1 MEIRRLQKLG
11 TTTLVVSLPRKWVLE
26 KGLKSGDPVYIE
38 TTDEGLLIRLAPKAA
53 RTVRAVID
61 ADAVERGEELERLVT
76 ACYLQGYDEIVVA
89 SRHGLTGDEVDW
101 IVSTTERLPGLEIVK
116 QEDYEV
122 VLKVLI
128 DTRRYTIVELIRRM
142 QELIAWMIE
151 SSVDAL
157 IHNMSEKAAEVG
169 RAEQK
174 IDSYYFLALR
184 QLLTAARERSLI
196 REVGLDSPLALT
208 GLRIVLAAVEEI
220 ADHALQVSR
229 EVVKLG
235 QTKGKEGRQLVE
247 QLKELATEVS
257 NVFGTAL
264 NGYLVSDIKLLNGAL
279 DRVPELLER
288 INALESTVLESVR
301 DVQKSLSY
309 RLMLTNLVEI
319 LDDCRLIAQTGI
331 NRFVR
336 ENSDVIKIE
345 QERSEDALLRS
356 QPNRRPS

>member
-1 MEIRRLQKLG
+1 LEIRRLQKLG

-26 KGLKSGDPVYIE
+26 KGLKSGDQVYIE
-38 TTDEGLLIRLAPKAA
+38 TTDEGLLIRLAPKAS
-53 RTVRAVID
+53 RTVRAVIE

-76 ACYLQGYDEIVVA
+76 ACYLQGYDEIVVT
-89 SRHGLTGDEVDW
+89 SKHGLTGDKIDW
-101 IVSTTERLPGLEIVK
+101 ILSTTERLPGLEIVK

-128 DTRRYTIVELIRRM
+128 DTKRYTIVELLRRM
-142 QELIAWMIE
+142 QELITWMIE

-184 QLLTAARERSLI
+184 QLLTAVRERSLI

-208 GLRIVLAAVEEI
+208 GLRLVLAAVEEI

-235 QTKGKEGRQLVE
+235 QAKEKKEGRQLVE

-257 NVFGTAL
+257 NVFGMSL
-264 NGYLVSDIKLLNGAL
+264 NGYLVSDIKLLNRSL

-319 LDDCRLIAQTGI
+319 LDNCRLIAQTGI

-336 ENSDVIKIE
+336 ESSDVIRIE
-345 QERSEDALLRS
+345 QE
-356 QPNRRPS
+356 

>member
-38 TTDEGLLIRLAPKAA
+38 TTDDGLLIRLAPKAS
-53 RTVRAVID
+53 RTVRAVIG

-76 ACYLQGYDEIVVA
+76 ACYLQGYDEIVVT
-89 SRHGLTGDEVDW
+89 SKHGLTGDKIDW

-128 DTRRYTIVELIRRM
+128 DTKRYTIVELLRRM
-142 QELIAWMIE
+142 QELITWMIE

-184 QLLTAARERSLI
+184 QLLTAVRERSLI

-208 GLRIVLAAVEEI
+208 GLRLVLAAVEEI

-235 QTKGKEGRQLVE
+235 QTREKREGRQFVE
-247 QLKELATEVS
+247 QLKELATEVA
-257 NVFGTAL
+257 NVFGMSL
-264 NGYLVSDIKLLNGAL
+264 NGYLVSDIKLLNRSL

-319 LDDCRLIAQTGI
+319 LDNCRLIAQTGI

-336 ENSDVIKIE
+336 ENSDVIRIE
-345 QERSEDALLRS
+345 QE
-356 QPNRRPS
+356 

>member
-1 MEIRRLQKLG
+1 M
-11 TTTLVVSLPRKWVLE
+11 VSLPRKWVLE
-26 KGLKSGDPVYIE
+26 KGLKSGDTVYVE
-38 TTDEGLLIRLAPKAA
+38 TTDDGLLIRLAP
-53 RTVRAVID
+53 RTSRIVRAVID
-61 ADAVERGEELERLVT
+61 GDAVERGEELERLVT
-76 ACYLQGYDEIVVA
+76 ACYLQGYDEIVVT
-89 SRHGLTGDEVDW
+89 SKHGLSGAKTDW
-101 IVSTTERLPGLEIVK
+101 IVSTTERLPGLEIVR
-116 QEDYEV
+116 QDDYEV

-128 DTRRYTIVELIRRM
+128 DTKRYTIVELLRRM
-142 QELIAWMIE
+142 QELITWMIE

-184 QLLTAARERSLI
+184 QLLTAVRERSLI
-196 REVGLDSPLALT
+196 KEVGLDSPLALT
-208 GLRIVLAAVEEI
+208 GLRLVLAAVEEV

-235 QTKGKEGRQLVE
+235 QTKERKEGRQFVE

-257 NVFGTAL
+257 NVFGMSL
-264 NGYLVSDIKLLNGAL
+264 NGYLVSDIKLLNRSL

-288 INALESTVLESVR
+288 INALESTVLESVK

-319 LDDCRLIAQTGI
+319 LDNCRLIAQTGI

-336 ENSDVIKIE
+336 ENSNVIRIE
-345 QERSEDALLRS
+345 QE
-356 QPNRRPS
+356 

>member
-11 TTTLVVSLPRKWVLE
+11 TTTLVVSLPRKWALE
-26 KGLKSGDPVYIE
+26 RGLKPGDSVYVE
-38 TTDEGLLIRLAPKAA
+38 QLDEGLFIRLAPRET
-53 RTVRAVID
+53 RTLRAVVNGD
-61 ADAVERGEELERLVT
+61 AIERGEVLERIVT
-76 ACYLQGYDEIVVA
+76 ACYLQGYDEIVIE
-89 SRHGLTGDEVDW
+89 SKTGLAAQKLDW
-101 IVSTTERLPGLEIVK
+101 ILGTIERLPGLEVVR
-116 QEDYEV
+116 QDDYEV
-122 VLKVLI
+122 VMKVLI
-128 DTRRYTIVELIRRM
+128 DSRRYTVVELLRRM

-157 IHNMSEKAAEVG
+157 IHNMSEKAAEVS

-184 QLLTAARERSLI
+184 QLLTTARERSLLK
-196 REVGLDSPLALT
+196 EVGLDSPLALT
-208 GLRIVLAAVEEI
+208 GLRVVLAAVEET

-235 QTKGKEGRQLVE
+235 QSRGREGRQLVE
-247 QLKELATEVS
+247 HLKELASEVS
-257 NVFGTAL
+257 NVFGMSL
-264 NGYLVSDIKLLNGAL
+264 NGYLVSDIKLLNQAL
-279 DRVPELLER
+279 DKVPELLDR

-319 LDDCRLIAQTGI
+319 LDNCRLIAQTGI

-336 ENSDVIKIE
+336 ESSDLIRIE
-345 QERSEDALLRS
+345 QG
-356 QPNRRPS
+356 

>member
-26 KGLKSGDPVYIE
+26 KGLKSGDTVYVE
-38 TTDEGLLIRLAPKAA
+38 TTDDGLLIRLAP
-53 RTVRAVID
+53 RTSRIVRAVID
-61 ADAVERGEELERLVT
+61 GDAVERGEELERLVT
-76 ACYLQGYDEIVVA
+76 ACYLQGYDEIVVT
-89 SRHGLTGDEVDW
+89 SKHGLSGAKTDW
-101 IVSTTERLPGLEIVK
+101 IVSTTERLPGLEIVR
-116 QEDYEV
+116 QDDYEV

-128 DTRRYTIVELIRRM
+128 DTKRYTIVELLRRM
-142 QELIAWMIE
+142 QELITWMIE

-184 QLLTAARERSLI
+184 QLLTAVRERSLI
-196 REVGLDSPLALT
+196 KEVGLDSPLALT
-208 GLRIVLAAVEEI
+208 GLRLVLAAVEEV

-235 QTKGKEGRQLVE
+235 QTKERKEGRQFVE

-257 NVFGTAL
+257 NVFGMSL
-264 NGYLVSDIKLLNGAL
+264 NGYLVSDIKLLNRSL

-288 INALESTVLESVR
+288 INALESTVLESVK

-319 LDDCRLIAQTGI
+319 LDNCRLIAQTGI

-336 ENSDVIKIE
+336 ENSNVIRIE
-345 QERSEDALLRS
+345 QE
-356 QPNRRPS
+356 

>member
-26 KGLKSGDPVYIE
+26 KGLKSGDQVYIE
-38 TTDEGLLIRLAPKAA
+38 TTDEGLLIRLAPKAS
-53 RTVRAVID
+53 RTVRAVIE

-76 ACYLQGYDEIVVA
+76 ACYLQGYDEIVVT
-89 SRHGLTGDEVDW
+89 SKHGLTGDKIDW

-128 DTRRYTIVELIRRM
+128 DTKRYTIVELLRRM
-142 QELIAWMIE
+142 QELITWMIE

-184 QLLTAARERSLI
+184 QLLTAVRERSLI

-208 GLRIVLAAVEEI
+208 GLRLVLAAVEEI

-235 QTKGKEGRQLVE
+235 QAKEKKEGRQLVE

-257 NVFGTAL
+257 NVFGMSL
-264 NGYLVSDIKLLNGAL
+264 NGYLVSDIKLLNRSL

-319 LDDCRLIAQTGI
+319 LDNCRLIAQTGI

-336 ENSDVIKIE
+336 ESSDVIRIE
-345 QERSEDALLRS
+345 QE
-356 QPNRRPS
+356 

>member
-26 KGLKSGDPVYIE
+26 KGLKSGDQVYIE
-38 TTDEGLLIRLAPKAA
+38 TTDEGLLIRLAPKAS
-53 RTVRAVID
+53 RTVRAVIE

-76 ACYLQGYDEIVVA
+76 ACYLQGYDEIVVT
-89 SRHGLTGDEVDW
+89 SKHGLTGDKIDW
-101 IVSTTERLPGLEIVK
+101 ILSTTERLPGLEIVK

-128 DTRRYTIVELIRRM
+128 DTKRYTIVELLRRM
-142 QELIAWMIE
+142 QELITWMIE

-184 QLLTAARERSLI
+184 QLLTAVRERSLI

-208 GLRIVLAAVEEI
+208 GLRLVLAAVEEI

-235 QTKGKEGRQLVE
+235 QAKEKKEGRQLVE

-257 NVFGTAL
+257 NVFGMSL
-264 NGYLVSDIKLLNGAL
+264 NGYLVSDIKLLNRSL

-319 LDDCRLIAQTGI
+319 LDNCRLIAQTGI

-336 ENSDVIKIE
+336 ESSDVIRIE
-345 QERSEDALLRS
+345 QE
-356 QPNRRPS
+356 

>member
-26 KGLKSGDPVYIE
+26 NGLKSGDPVYIE
-38 TTDEGLLIRLAPKAA
+38 TTDDGLLIRLAPRAS
-53 RTVRAVID
+53 RTVRAVIG

-76 ACYLQGYDEIVVA
+76 ACYLQGYDEIVVT
-89 SRHGLTGDEVDW
+89 SKHGLTGDKIDW

-128 DTRRYTIVELIRRM
+128 DTKRYTIVELLRRM

-184 QLLTAARERSLI
+184 QLLTAVRERSLI

-208 GLRIVLAAVEEI
+208 GLRLVLAAVEEI

-235 QTKGKEGRQLVE
+235 QTREKREGRQFVE

-257 NVFGTAL
+257 NVFGMSL
-264 NGYLVSDIKLLNGAL
+264 NGYLVSDIKLLNRSL

-319 LDDCRLIAQTGI
+319 LDNCRLIAQTGI

-336 ENSDVIKIE
+336 ENSDVIRIE
-345 QERSEDALLRS
+345 QE
-356 QPNRRPS
+356 